1 MPRFVVVGDHRR
13 PIWCDWRARNEIPRQ
28 LIFEKI
34 AAERPELVM
43 DTGDLVPDA
52 SESAWNLFDRDVEI
66 LGSANI
72 KIDAVPGN
80 HETYGWIPRSSNA
93 EVRMAK
99 FLLRFPRDTQ
109 QNWGR
114 RDFYH
119 IRFLL
124 LDSNVRILT
133 KAQIHEQSEW
143 IEKQASA
150 ADADPNIKTVIA
162 VWHHPPFTN
171 TTTYGDDR
179 FTSQTFLPRLRKLKK
194 LGAIF
199 CGHVHAYE
207 RFWVESISMVVTGGG
222 GAHRH
227 RFASDH
233 LKWRHTPAFDA
244 YALPNFHYICVDA
257 GGGAD
262 DYILHARVVH
272 LDLSSGAARW
282 IDGDRFD
289 IRPRE

>member
-1 MPRFVVVGDHRR
+1 MSRFVVIGDHRR
-13 PIWCDWRARNEIPRQ
+13 PIWFDLRNRNERPRQ
-28 LIFEKI
+28 LIFERI
-34 AAERPELVM
+34 AAERPELVI

-52 SESAWNLFDRDVEI
+52 SGRAWRLFDKDVEV
-66 LGSANI
+66 LRSQNI

-80 HETYGWIPRSSNA
+80 HETYGWIPRSANA
-93 EVRMAK
+93 AERMTK
-99 FLLRFPRDTQ
+99 FLSRFPRGTQ

-124 LDSNVRILT
+124 LDSNVKILT
-133 KAQIHEQSEW
+133 KNQVREQEDWLGREVSD
-143 IEKQASA
+143 AG
-150 ADADPNIKTVIA
+150 ADPNIKMVIA

-171 TTTYGDDR
+171 TITYGDDR
-179 FTSQTFLPRLRKLKK
+179 FTSQSFLPRLRKLKK

-207 RFWVESISMVVTGGG
+207 RFWVESMSMVVTGGG
-222 GAHRH
+222 GAHAH
-227 RFASDH
+227 RFAGDH

-244 YALPNFHYICVDA
+244 YTLPHFHYICVDVDGA
-257 GGGAD
+257 AD
-262 DYILHARVVH
+262 DYILHARAVH
-272 LDLSSGAARW
+272 LDLLSGAPRW

-289 IRPRE
+289 IHARS